1 MDIIIHGKPYNGS
14 SQRTPGL
21 DSVLYNRIVDGFFNS
36 MGSIN
41 EAAFLVVDAT
51 YWNNEWYSIYTFEL
65 YKGIRDKDDR
75 QSFFA
80 ISIVIPK
87 QYYCLVSEVYK
98 KLTKV
103 YSDYVVGKY
112 ISDKGKYIVSD
123 FEDKLLFDG
132 LVKEISR
139 DYTNLLENFDNG
151 FKPLH
156 GSQANIFYNPIDCD
170 AKAFVQSLRL
180 NGRVIVCK
188 NTSTKDSLLGNVDKI
203 KSEFINAQNTI
214 KVRDNEIAGLK
225 KELSDV
231 KATLSAR
238 RQQSDKQFREWEN
251 GTAALKNENET
262 LKSLNESYVS
272 TINKYRNKFTEIVN
286 IAKVV
291 DKDNKYQSE
300 KQQSSMK
307 SSVIGNRSKLLIV
320 SFTNTI
326 LLIFLTIILCAKSCT
341 DNSVCDN
348 SVRDIDDMVSMNKN
362 EIIPDTHKIKNITDA
377 MGTLDMDCG
386 LSVWTSDDKMPLY
399 DNSFISEG
407 TLVNII
413 TKEQNDNYKFH
424 TDNLKD
430 GDKVKINESFR
441 VYPID
446 SSKPIIISYRS
457 DDINKTNPR
466 NKITLYI
473 NE

>member
-1 MDIIIHGKPYNGS
+1 MDVIIHGKPYNGS
-14 SQRTPGL
+14 SQKTPGL
-21 DSVLYNRIVDGFFNS
+21 DSVLCNRIVDGFFNS

-80 ISIVIPK
+80 ISIVLQK

-98 KLTKV
+98 KLKKV
-103 YSDYVVGKY
+103 CSDYVVGKY
-112 ISDKGKYIVSD
+112 ISDKRKYIVSD
-123 FEDKLLFDG
+123 LEDKLLFEG

-139 DYTNLLENFDNG
+139 DYTNLLEDFDNG
-151 FKPLH
+151 FKHLH

-180 NGRVIVCK
+180 NGRVIVCE
-188 NTSTKDSLLGNVDKI
+188 NTPTKDYLLDNVDKI

-300 KQQSSMK
+300 KQQSGMK

-320 SFTNTI
+320 SFTNTM

-341 DNSVCDN
+341 DNSV
-348 SVRDIDDMVSMNKN
+348 RDIDEIGNVNDDELVS
-362 EIIPDTHKIKNITDA
+362 DTVATKGVTD
-377 MGTLDMDCG
+377 TISTSDRNCG
-386 LSVWTSDDKMPLY
+386 LSIFNIYDSTPLV
-399 DNSFISEG
+399 DGSIIDEG
-407 TLVNII
+407 TSVYIMV
-413 TKEQNDNYKFH
+413 KEIDNYKLH

-430 GDKVKINESFR
+430 GDKIKIKENFK

-466 NKITLYI
+466 NKITLHI